1 MGVRKMKEPYRWNYT
16 IKVKTKDGEYTYEK
30 ETLDNI
36 DLLLQKHPDY
46 TEVDAK
52 HIQEEKGKSLVK
64 KMTPKR

>member
-1 MGVRKMKEPYRWNYT
+1 MKEPYRWNYT

-52 HIQEEKGKSLVK
+52 HTQEEKGKSLVK